1 VDVIQTGGPPQEK
14 EDKPVSIALREALMR
29 LAPPQEK
36 EDKPVSIA
44 LREALMR
51 LADIRLEINQLM
63 RRVEKLEEQC
73 KSQ

>member
-1 VDVIQTGGPPQEK
+1 MNGDDKGGAINRGPVDVIQTGG
-14 EDKPVSIALREALMR
+14 
-29 LAPPQEK
+29 PPQEK